1 MSTRLRPARLRW
13 PPAPVATG
21 PSRFPRAQPP
31 QVAAH
36 IGGSS
41 APPLK
46 TSVTFG
52 DKVDGIGQRQRA
64 DPGGCRKGPPGGARW
79 NRRGGSP
86 GPAAGSAVGSARWAR
101 RSASPGCWRTRRSP
115 PFPRR
120 ARPGRPTIARL
131 AEVGTKLTGV
141 GEGGRAAVLGEG
153 ELFGEVRH
161 RAANEPETNP
171 VRPVERDRLKRGGG
185 EPAAVFRAAT
195 KSLTRL
201 TWQVAGI
208 LAVGLLLIA
217 GGVFVPGVAWQVTL
231 IALGVLVGSPLAIL
245 VVSRRIAFRADREG
259 LTFGPASG
267 AVRAGNALLLG
278 VRPLERCQGDQT

>member
-86 GPAAGSAVGSARWAR
+86 GPAAGSAVGSARLGAAFR
-101 RSASPGCWRTRRSP
+101 FVQMLANEARSAVSQAGAT
-115 PFPRR
+115 
-120 ARPGRPTIARL
+120 RPTHHCPACRSRYQ
-131 AEVGTKLTGV
+131 A
-141 GEGGRAAVLGEG
+141 
-153 ELFGEVRH
+153 H
-161 RAANEPETNP
+161 R
-171 VRPVERDRLKRGGG
+171 
-185 EPAAVFRAAT
+185 
-195 KSLTRL
+195 
-201 TWQVAGI
+201 
-208 LAVGLLLIA
+208 
-217 GGVFVPGVAWQVTL
+217 
-231 IALGVLVGSPLAIL
+231 
-245 VVSRRIAFRADREG
+245 SR
-259 LTFGPASG
+259 
-267 AVRAGNALLLG
+267 
-278 VRPLERCQGDQT
+278 